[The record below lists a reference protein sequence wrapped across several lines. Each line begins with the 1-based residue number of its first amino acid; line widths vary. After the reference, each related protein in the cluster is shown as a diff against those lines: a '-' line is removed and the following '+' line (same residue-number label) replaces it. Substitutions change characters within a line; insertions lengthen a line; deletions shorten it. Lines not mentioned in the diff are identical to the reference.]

1 VARTLR
7 GLGVERRI
15 ARQPHNKTGW
25 GSLTDAELKVVS
37 LVADG
42 ATNAAVAAQ
51 QLHLSPHT
59 VETHIRNPFAKLDN
73 HFRAHLMDVM
83 GDSGRPARA
92 EIRRRQLLLRCPC
105 QHESPLD
112 GEGDQRRPQL
122 LAAAVQTRN
131 HCADRNIHDIG
142 NLLVR
147 EVFDVCVIDD
157 HPNLLAE

>member
-1 VARTLR
+1 MARTLR

-42 ATNAAVAAQ
+42 ATNAAVAQ

-59 VETHIRNPFAKLDN
+59 VKTHICNAFAKLDN

-105 QHESPLD
+105 QHESPL
-112 GEGDQRRPQL
+112 EARATSAALSCWRPQFRRETIVPTEIFMI
-122 LAAAVQTRN
+122 LAISLYEKSSTSA
-131 HCADRNIHDIG
+131 
-142 NLLVR
+142 
-147 EVFDVCVIDD
+147 
-157 HPNLLAE
+157 